1 VSFLNQLK
9 TQAKA
14 LQTQQGQEQLN
25 LEENTNQTELA
36 CRRVLPYLEDL
47 ARHLNVIAPAAPKFS
62 LDGKTPWPAMKLV
75 DFRVDARKKMLRN
88 REVYDYLAI
97 GWRVVPHVG
106 QPVGGV
112 VTVNFPPDLQRVESR
127 LAMGPVKHER
137 KQVRHPEKNTL
148 LAIEFEYITETR
160 GSVYV
165 SPDHDKGE
173 LAFRLLNVSGFGIVN
188 TTWPAGKL
196 KTEVLDEL
204 AKLIVSEPQR
214 FV

>member
-1 VSFLNQLK
+1 MSFLNQLK

-14 LQTQQGQEQLN
+14 LQTQQGQEQLH
-25 LEENTNQTELA
+25 LEENTNETEVA
-36 CRRVLPYLEDL
+36 CRRALPYLEDL
-47 ARHLNVIAPAAPKFS
+47 ARHLNVIAPAAPKFN

-88 REVYDYLAI
+88 REVFDYLAI
-97 GWRVVPHVG
+97 GWRVVPQVG

-137 KQVRHPEKNTL
+137 KQLRHPEKNTL
-148 LAIEFEYITETR
+148 LAIQFDYITETR
-160 GSVYV
+160 GNVHV
-165 SPDHDKGE
+165 APDHDKAE
-173 LAFRLLNVSGFGIVN
+173 LAFRLMNASGFGIVN
-188 TTWPAGKL
+188 TVWPASSL

-204 AKLIVSEPQR
+204 AKLIVSESHR